1 MLNGISMDW
10 SFDEGR
16 REGER
21 KKNLHVLFSTLTV
34 DNNVG
39 RLTTIEPGR
48 DLSMLTLTLVT
59 ASRGLT
65 LAGSRTTTAADT
77 LVVGRR
83 IVGER
88 GEDVRAA
95 LLELRDEEGQR

>member
-1 MLNGISMDW
+1 M
-10 SFDEGR
+10 
-16 REGER
+16 
-21 KKNLHVLFSTLTV
+21 STLSV
-34 DNNVG
+34 DNNIG
-39 RLTTIEPGR
+39 GLTTIEPGR
-48 DLSMLTLTLVT
+48 DLSVLTLTLVT
-59 ASRGLT
+59 TTGGLT

-83 IVGER
+83 IVGQR